1 MRNDIRVRRVDSA
14 DAIELERFYAELSDE
29 SRVARFHAASRGIS
43 QEQATEFA
51 SADHRRR
58 DGFVAV
64 ADGRIVGHL
73 MLEPM
78 SARTDELAVAVKD
91 GFQHHGVGTL
101 LMAAAVASAR
111 LRGVRRIVAL
121 VKPDNSAMQQLLT
134 SSPHALRRAWE
145 GSVARYE
152 LEMPRSISGRV
163 AP

>member
-1 MRNDIRVRRVDSA
+1 M
-14 DAIELERFYAELSDE
+14 ELERFYAELSDD
-29 SRVARFHAASRGIS
+29 SRAARFHGASRGIS
-43 QEQATEFA
+43 REQAKEFA

-73 MLEPM
+73 VLEPM
-78 SARTDELAVAVKD
+78 GAGTDELAVAVKD

-111 LRGVRRIVAL
+111 LRRVRRIVAL
-121 VKPDNSAMQQLLT
+121 VRPENSAMQQLLT
-134 SSPHALRRAWE
+134 SSPHALRRGWE

-152 LEMPRSISGRV
+152 LDMPRSSGR
-163 AP
+163 AAA